1 MDLTPVGRMHLQI
14 QTTRICYLRTSSCTL
29 AANTARSRL
38 FSSDFAAASNSE
50 KGAYSRNTS
59 ASSVLPLNKLT
70 LQKIIKLRGQQ
81 LQHNA

>member
-70 LQKIIKLRGQQ
+70 LQKIIKLRGSF
-81 LQHNA
+81 H